1 MTISLA
7 LTPILAL
14 AACGAQPGEF
24 TSVSAGGYHTC
35 GVKTDGAVVCWGS
48 DEHGQS
54 TPPIGKFATVSAEM
68 NHTCG
73 VRTDGLI
80 ACWGSI
86 VDVDGFSVN
95 LTQPPTGKFAAVS
108 AGGYH
113 TCGVRAD
120 ASVACWG
127 VDYDGQATPPT
138 GEFASVSAGA
148 LHTCGVRT
156 DASVAC
162 WGEVTREVSSPP
174 SGELASVSAGHRHTC
189 GVRTDASVACWGLD
203 WNGKAIPSSDEFVT
217 VSSGALHTC
226 GVKTDYSVACW
237 GDFWHGQITSPSEQL
252 SSANCDSKVAQAHRR
267 TSPWPPSEDLS
278 GVEFNFEVMSGQKVE
293 MRLTQRNVTNETMT
307 FFSSEYGEGFF
318 VVALSSCEAIWG
330 QPPGSLFRTAR
341 RELGPN
347 EERTISAIWD

>member
-1 MTISLA
+1 MRALKSVWAWGSALTISLA

-35 GVKTDGAVVCWGS
+35 GVKTDVAVVCWGS

-108 AGGYH
+108 AGGY
-113 TCGVRAD
+113 
-120 ASVACWG
+120 
-127 VDYDGQATPPT
+127 
-138 GEFASVSAGA
+138 
-148 LHTCGVRT
+148 HTCGVRT

-267 TSPWPPSEDLS
+267 TSPPWPPSEDLS

-307 FFSSEYGEGFF
+307 FFSSNMAR
-318 VVALSSCEAIWG
+318 VSS
-330 QPPGSLFRTAR
+330 SSR
-341 RELGPN
+341 
-347 EERTISAIWD
+347 